1 MKFSVKRSLAV
12 GSLLTILAVVL
23 FYIVS
28 LILGISF
35 SRFVSVS
42 NISVIMIVF
51 ILYFSSGFKR

>member
-12 GSLLTILAVVL
+12 GSLLTILTVVL

-42 NISVIMIVF
+42 NIPVIMIVF

>member
-12 GSLLTILAVVL
+12 GSLLTILTVVL